1 MVDFTK
7 IEVGKLFPGSV
18 PVHEGVQME
27 LWHDKLM
34 MLIQKPGLSRDQ
46 LQAFNK
52 GFNQYSYLESDTPI
66 PIALWIFDFP
76 APNRL
81 VEGYFNARIAK
92 RDWVDLYLDTNEN
105 DAIKKTIQFFLLDG
119 QMLRATMLVKL
130 DPAAVE
136 LFHGTIRKQL
146 DMDYNLADFHRCLAG
161 LHNYELQDLFSM
173 GKVFKPVLR
182 SGSLTSKLFLSLRK
196 WF

>member
-1 MVDFTK
+1 
-7 IEVGKLFPGSV
+7 
-18 PVHEGVQME
+18 ME

-76 APNRL
+76 APHRL
-81 VEGYFNARIAK
+81 VEGYFNARLAK
-92 RDWVDLYLDTNEN
+92 REWVDLYLDINEN

-119 QMLRATMLVKL
+119 QMLRATMLVEL

-136 LFHGTIRKQL
+136 LFHGTIQKQL
-146 DMDYNLADFHRCLAG
+146 DMDYNLADFDRCLVG
-161 LHNYELQDLFSM
+161 LHNYVVQNLFSM

-182 SGSLTSKLFLSLRK
+182 SGSLTSKLYLSLRK